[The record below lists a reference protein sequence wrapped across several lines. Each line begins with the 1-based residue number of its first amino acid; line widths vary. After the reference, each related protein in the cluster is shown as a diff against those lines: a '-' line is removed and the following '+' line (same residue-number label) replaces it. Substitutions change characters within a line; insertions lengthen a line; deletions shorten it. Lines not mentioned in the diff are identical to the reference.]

1 LSHLAKFCFAEIRS
15 RRCFMI
21 AAATSCVLCVAF
33 SAWLPAAADAPP
45 PLRIG
50 VITTLSGQFTQAGK
64 AGNAAIA
71 AFMHEHGATVA
82 GRKVEII
89 TRDDGGNAPDTAKRL
104 AQEMIVSDHVDFL
117 MGLVFSPNAKAVG
130 DISTSAKV
138 PTFIV
143 NAAAYGILEPNPY
156 MARFS
161 YTLGEETQPLAEWAL
176 KNGIKNVYSLVLDY
190 SAGLDAAS
198 SFQTTFTAGGG
209 KIAGELHVPQNS
221 TDFSAYIQRIKD
233 AKPQAVFAFLSVS
246 GGPFLKA
253 WDAAGG
259 PATGIKILATGDLT
273 NETLLQA
280 DGDSALGVITAMNYS
295 ASHDSELNRVVTR
308 DMHAADPSVESPD
321 FASVAMY
328 DALHAIYNVVA
339 AQHGNLDPDKTMQLI
354 RGMAFESP
362 RGPISIDPKTRD
374 IVQNIYIRRVEKRS
388 GTLINREFAAMPHVH
403 DAVER

>member
-1 LSHLAKFCFAEIRS
+1 LILPNIHNFCIAEKWRALRRLITVVGSTLLVTALAWRS
-15 RRCFMI
+15 
-21 AAATSCVLCVAF
+21 
-33 SAWLPAAADAPP
+33 AAADAPP
-45 PLRIG
+45 VRIG
-50 VITTLSGQFTQAGK
+50 VITTLSGPFTQAGK

-71 AFMHEHGATVA
+71 AFIHEHGATVA
-82 GRKVEII
+82 GRKIEII

-104 AQEMIVSDHVDFL
+104 AQELIVSDHVDFL

-130 DISTSAKV
+130 DVSTAAKI
-138 PTFIV
+138 PTFIT

-161 YTLGEETQPLAEWAL
+161 YTLGEETKPLAEWAV
-176 KNGIKNVYSLVLDY
+176 KNGIKSVYSLVLDY

-198 SFQTTFTAGGG
+198 SFQTAFTAGGG
-209 KIAGELHVPQNS
+209 KVVGELHVPQNS
-221 TDFSAYIQRIKD
+221 PDFSAYIQRIKD

-273 NETLLQA
+273 NETLLPA

-295 ASHDSELNRVVTR
+295 ASHDSELNRKVTA
-308 DMHAADPSVESPD
+308 DMHAADPSVDVPD

-328 DALHAIYNVVA
+328 DALHAIYTVVES
-339 AQHGNLDPDKTMQLI
+339 QPGNIDPNKTMQI
-354 RGMAFESP
+354 VRGMKFESP
-362 RGPISIDPKTRD
+362 RGPIEIDPQTRE
-374 IVQNIYIRRVEKRS
+374 IVQNIYIRRVEKRD
-388 GTLINREFAAMPHVH
+388 GKLINREFAVVPQVH
-403 DAVER
+403 DPVEK

>member
-1 LSHLAKFCFAEIRS
+1 MSKVGRLWALVATALAVTLAL
-15 RRCFMI
+15 
-21 AAATSCVLCVAF
+21 AG
-33 SAWLPAAADAPP
+33 SAGAGAP

-50 VITTLSGQFTQAGK
+50 LITTLSGPFTQSGV

-71 AFMHEHGATVA
+71 AFFHEHGASVA
-82 GRKVEII
+82 GRKVEIVE
-89 TRDDGGNAPDTAKRL
+89 RDDGGNAPDTAKRL
-104 AQEMIVSDHVDFL
+104 AQELIVSEHVDFL

-130 DISTSAKV
+130 DISTASKK
-138 PTFIV
+138 PTFIT

-161 YTLGEETQPLAEWAL
+161 YTLGEQTTPLAQWAL
-176 KNGIKNVYSLVLDY
+176 KNNLKNVYTLVLDY

-198 SFQTTFTAGGG
+198 SFQSALTSGGG
-209 KIAGELHVPQNS
+209 KIVGELHVPQNS
-221 TDFSAYIQRIKD
+221 QDFSPYIQRIKE
-233 AKPQAVFAFLSVS
+233 AKPQAIFAFLSIS

-273 NETLLQA
+273 SETLLPA

-295 ASHDSELNRVVTR
+295 ASHDSNLNRQLTH
-308 DMHAADPSVESPD
+308 DMHAADPSVAVPD

-339 AQHGNLDPDKTMQLI
+339 AQKGSVDPDKTMQLV

-362 RGPISIDPKTRD
+362 RGPIEIDPRTRD
-374 IVQNIYIRRVEKRS
+374 IVQNIYIRRVEKRD
-388 GTLINREFAAMPHVH
+388 GQLINHEIAVIPHVH
-403 DAVER
+403 DPSEK

>member
-1 LSHLAKFCFAEIRS
+1 MHPFKKFCIAERQSFRILKVSAAVAVCATLGMFLPWQS
-15 RRCFMI
+15 R
-21 AAATSCVLCVAF
+21 
-33 SAWLPAAADAPP
+33 AADLP

-64 AGNAAIA
+64 AGSAAIA
-71 AFMHEHGATVA
+71 AFMHEHGDTVA

-89 TRDDGGNAPDTAKRL
+89 TRDDGGNAPDAAKRL
-104 AQEMIVSDHVDFL
+104 AQELVVSNHVDFL
-117 MGLVFSPNAKAVG
+117 IGIVFSPNAKAVG
-130 DISTSAKV
+130 DVSTASKT
-138 PTFIV
+138 PTFIT

-161 YTLGEETQPLAEWAL
+161 YTLGEETQPLANWAL
-176 KNGIKNVYSLVLDY
+176 KNGIKNIYSLVLDY

-198 SFQTTFTAGGG
+198 SFQNAFTAGGG
-209 KIAGELHVPQNS
+209 KISGELHVPQNS
-221 TDFSAYIQRIKD
+221 PDFSAYIQRIKE

-273 NETLLQA
+273 NETLLPA

-295 ASHDSELNRVVTR
+295 ASHDSELNRMVAR

-328 DALHAIYNVVA
+328 DALHAIYNTVA
-339 AQHGNLDPDKTMQLI
+339 AQHGTIDPNRTMQLV
-354 RGMAFESP
+354 RGIKFESP
-362 RGPISIDPKTRD
+362 RGPISIDPQTRD
-374 IVQNIYIRRVEKRS
+374 IIQNIYIRRVEKRD
-388 GTLINREFAAMPHVH
+388 GKLINAEFSVVPHVR
-403 DAVER
+403 DSVEK

>member
-1 LSHLAKFCFAEIRS
+1 MFDLHIFCIAEILTRH
-15 RRCFMI
+15 RRFVLTAIGCAFLGSLSMGRPAT
-21 AAATSCVLCVAF
+21 AAA
-33 SAWLPAAADAPP
+33 P

-50 VITTLSGQFTQAGK
+50 VITTLSGPFTQSGK

-71 AFMHEHGATVA
+71 AFMHEHGTTVA

-89 TRDDGGNAPDTAKRL
+89 TRDDGGNAPDAAKRL

-130 DISTSAKV
+130 DVSTAAKI
-138 PTFIV
+138 PTFIT

-161 YTLGEETQPLAEWAL
+161 YTLGEETQPLADWAL

-198 SFQTTFTAGGG
+198 SFQTTFAAGGG
-209 KIAGELHVPQNS
+209 KIVGELHVPQNS
-221 TDFSAYIQRIKD
+221 QDFSAYIQRIKD

-273 NETLLQA
+273 NETLLPA
-280 DGDSALGVITAMNYS
+280 DGDAALGVITAMNYS
-295 ASHDSELNRVVTR
+295 ASHDSELNRTVTR
-308 DMHAADPSVESPD
+308 DMHAADSSVESPD

-328 DALHAIYNVVA
+328 DALHAIYNAVA
-339 AQHGNLDPDKTMQLI
+339 AQHGMLDPDKTMKLL
-354 RGMAFESP
+354 RGMSFESP
-362 RGPISIDPKTRD
+362 RGPITIDAQTRD
-374 IVQNIYIRRVEKRS
+374 IVQNIYIRRVEKRD
-388 GTLINREFAAMPHVH
+388 GTLINHEFATVPHVR
-403 DAVER
+403 DSVEK

>member
-1 LSHLAKFCFAEIRS
+1 MPKTPKFCKAEKIPS
-15 RRCFMI
+15 VRRLIALAGGMI
-21 AAATSCVLCVAF
+21 LVTALVWRT
-33 SAWLPAAADAPP
+33 AAADAPP
-45 PLRIG
+45 VRIG
-50 VITTLSGQFTQAGK
+50 LITTLSGPFTQSGK

-71 AFMHEHGATVA
+71 AFIHEHGTTVA
-82 GRKVEII
+82 GRKIEII

-104 AQEMIVSDHVDFL
+104 AQELIVSDHVDFL

-130 DISTSAKV
+130 DVSTAAKI
-138 PTFIV
+138 PTFIT

-161 YTLGEETQPLAEWAL
+161 YTLGQETKPLAEWAL

-198 SFQTTFTAGGG
+198 SFQTAFTAGGG
-209 KIAGELHVPQNS
+209 KIDGELHVPQNS
-221 TDFSAYIQRIKD
+221 QDFSAYIQRIKD

-273 NETLLQA
+273 NETLLPA

-295 ASHDSELNRVVTR
+295 GSHDSELNRKVTV
-308 DMHAADPSVESPD
+308 DMHAADPSVDGPD
-321 FASVAMY
+321 FASVATY
-328 DALHAIYNVVA
+328 DALHAIYNVIA
-339 AQHGNLDPDKTMQLI
+339 AERGDLDPNKTMQLV
-354 RGMAFESP
+354 RGMKFESP
-362 RGPISIDPKTRD
+362 RGPISIDSQTRE
-374 IVQNIYIRRVEKRS
+374 IVQNIYIRRVEKRD
-388 GTLINREFAAMPHVH
+388 GKLINREFAVIPQVH
-403 DAVER
+403 DPVEK